1 VFEFLWGRK
10 GYKYSNTRRWL
21 RLPAA
26 WPVKCAFDAPGQESR
41 VVESVDVGAGG
52 ISVTVQQNIPVGN
65 RIQLE
70 VYAPPLER
78 FFRVEGQVVR
88 SIALSKGGY
97 ELGIRF
103 IQMDSKDQQAL
114 NEAVERFYKPR
125 ERARQKEGEWWR
137 NLP

>member
-1 VFEFLWGRK
+1 MFEFLWWGK

-26 WPVKCAFDAPGQESR
+26 WPVKCAFDTTSQESC

-52 ISVTVQQNIPVGN
+52 ISVMVQQNVPVGN

-88 SIALSKGGY
+88 SIPLGKGSY

-103 IQMDSKDQQAL
+103 IQMDPKDQQAL
-114 NEAVERFYKPR
+114 NEAVERFYNAR
-125 ERARQKEGEWWR
+125 EKARQQQGDWWR
-137 NLP
+137 RLP